1 MMAWATLHR
10 NRDTSFVRKI
20 SSLAMV
26 RAYLSR
32 FRITDSR
39 EDVDDKGCERM
50 CHGEGS
56 ESLTRHAA
64 SARHTSGG
72 DEGLPQFIKPMSKLC
87 GFCMGR

>member
-1 MMAWATLHR
+1 
-10 NRDTSFVRKI
+10 
-20 SSLAMV
+20 MV
-26 RAYLSR
+26 RTYPSR

-72 DEGLPQFIKPMSKLC
+72 DEGLPQFSKPMSKLC